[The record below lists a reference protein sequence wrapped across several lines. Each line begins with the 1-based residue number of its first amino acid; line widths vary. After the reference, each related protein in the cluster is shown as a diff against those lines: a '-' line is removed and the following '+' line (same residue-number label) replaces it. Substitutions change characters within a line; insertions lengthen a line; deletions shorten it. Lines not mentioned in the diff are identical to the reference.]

1 LRQCCM
7 LGFLINL
14 FYSYPFRLLALI
26 IFLAAFAV
34 IFQIVNRERK
44 KASVLGSLH
53 LVLYEII
60 LPQSDAKKD
69 PAKNFKD
76 FISAMEQFYSGMAI
90 LRQNVF
96 KSWFSGRPYFAL
108 ELALEEVGEEASF
121 YAAVPKNK
129 RRLFEKHLEAFF
141 PESRLEIKVDDY
153 NIFNLEGKSAA
164 SYARLKE
171 SAILPIKTYKRLDVD
186 PLENIANA
194 FSKLNAKGEGAA
206 LQILVSPSAG
216 AFKKKIRAALTL
228 FKKGKNLS
236 QIKNEISRSL
246 FTKII
251 LSIIDIGSKNQPE
264 KEQSSLDEE
273 AFKLVQEKYEKE
285 VAEVNIRLVSSA
297 NTKEEAEAILKEL
310 ESAFLQFSEPQGNTF
325 SFKIAEGKDVK
336 KLFHNFSFRFF
347 DEKQVLHLN
356 TAELA
361 SIFHFP
367 VGQIASPVLKQL
379 KAKDAPA
386 PVNLLKEGML
396 LGVNSYRGKDT
407 EVRLGPEDR
416 RRHFYIIGQTG
427 TGKSSFMENMV
438 LQDIVSGKGVCM
450 IDPHGPSVEVVLGQ
464 IPKERI
470 EDVIYFDPANT
481 SRPMGLNML
490 EYDKNYPEQKTFV
503 VNELFSIFQK
513 LYGAVP
519 ESMGPMFEQYFR
531 NATLLVMDDP
541 ESGNTLLEIERV
553 MTEKS
558 FREHKLSRTQNPV
571 VKNFWR
577 EVAEKAGGEAALQ
590 NIVPYITSK
599 FDTFLANEIMRPIIA
614 QEKSAFRFR
623 EIMDGG
629 KILLINLSKGR
640 LGDINAHLIGLIMV
654 GKILMAALSRVDL
667 SEENRRD
674 FFLYIDEFQ
683 NITTDSIATI
693 LSEARKYRLDLII
706 AHQFIGQLDEKIK
719 KSVFGNVGSI
729 AGFRVGAEDA
739 EFLEKHFAPVF
750 NANDLM
756 NIDNFNAYLKILI
769 NGQTSKP
776 FNIRALPPKKGNL
789 AVAESIKE
797 LSAIKYGVPREEVER
812 EINKRFIHA

>member
-1 LRQCCM
+1 
-7 LGFLINL
+7 
-14 FYSYPFRLLALI
+14 
-26 IFLAAFAV
+26 
-34 IFQIVNRERK
+34 
-44 KASVLGSLH
+44 
-53 LVLYEII
+53 
-60 LPQSDAKKD
+60 
-69 PAKNFKD
+69 
-76 FISAMEQFYSGMAI
+76 
-90 LRQNVF
+90 
-96 KSWFSGRPYFAL
+96 
-108 ELALEEVGEEASF
+108 
-121 YAAVPKNK
+121 
-129 RRLFEKHLEAFF
+129 
-141 PESRLEIKVDDY
+141 
-153 NIFNLEGKSAA
+153 
-164 SYARLKE
+164 
-171 SAILPIKTYKRLDVD
+171 
-186 PLENIANA
+186 
-194 FSKLNAKGEGAA
+194 
-206 LQILVSPSAG
+206 
-216 AFKKKIRAALTL
+216 
-228 FKKGKNLS
+228 
-236 QIKNEISRSL
+236 
-246 FTKII
+246 
-251 LSIIDIGSKNQPE
+251 
-264 KEQSSLDEE
+264 
-273 AFKLVQEKYEKE
+273 
-285 VAEVNIRLVSSA
+285 
-297 NTKEEAEAILKEL
+297 
-310 ESAFLQFSEPQGNTF
+310 
-325 SFKIAEGKDVK
+325 
-336 KLFHNFSFRFF
+336 
-347 DEKQVLHLN
+347 
-356 TAELA
+356 
-361 SIFHFP
+361 
-367 VGQIASPVLKQL
+367 
-379 KAKDAPA
+379 
-386 PVNLLKEGML
+386 ML

-470 EDVIYFDPANT
+470 EDVIYFDPADT